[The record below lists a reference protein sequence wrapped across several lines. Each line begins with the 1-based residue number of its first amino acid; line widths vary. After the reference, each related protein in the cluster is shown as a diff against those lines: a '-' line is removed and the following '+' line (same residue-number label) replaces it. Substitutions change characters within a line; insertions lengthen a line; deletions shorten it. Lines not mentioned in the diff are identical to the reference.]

1 MRAIEEFYK
10 NVNDV
15 ETGCPEFAATTVTD
29 ESCTNDVFCKT

>member
-15 ETGCPEFAATTVTD
+15 ETGCPAAATTVTD